1 MPLYSIQSTETG
13 ERGGVTGPAPRHAP
27 VEPWSEVVA
36 VTTPPPPTEET
47 TVLDPP
53 PALLPVTRTTVPVSF
68 SR

>member
-1 MPLYSIQSTETG
+1 MDP
-13 ERGGVTGPAPRHAP
+13 VPRHAP

-53 PALLPVTRTTVPVSF
+53 PVLLPVTRTTVPVS
-68 SR
+68 